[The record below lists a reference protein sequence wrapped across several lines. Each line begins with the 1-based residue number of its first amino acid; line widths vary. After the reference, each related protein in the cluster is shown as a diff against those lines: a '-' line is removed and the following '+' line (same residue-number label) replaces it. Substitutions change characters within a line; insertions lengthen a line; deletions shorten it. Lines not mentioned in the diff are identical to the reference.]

1 MPNLQ
6 TVRCKM
12 LFFYGVALI
21 RFVFLHAV
29 CLGRPGGSRDSWGGG
44 LHVGTQYS
52 NSQERRQ
59 QSEMKSESLAWKDAL
74 GISCWFFKRGRSIG
88 SVSNLQRECH

>member
-6 TVRCKM
+6 AVRCKM

-21 RFVFLHAV
+21 RFIFPHAV
-29 CLGRPGGSRDSWGGG
+29 CLGLRGGGRDSWGGG
-44 LHVGTQYS
+44 LRAGTWYS
-52 NSQERRQ
+52 NSQEGQPR
-59 QSEMKSESLAWKDAL
+59 EMKPESLAWKEAL
-74 GISCWFFKRGRSIG
+74 RISCWFFKGGRSIG